1 MTVQLG
7 QIAPDF
13 EQDTLNGSIRFH
25 EWVNRSWCI
34 LFSHPTGGAPD
45 VSPAC
50 ATALATAARLK
61 PEWTRRGVKIVA
73 LSVNS
78 SDSHASWERDI
89 LQTHG
94 WTLNFPII
102 ADADRMVS
110 TLYGMVRPGAVASAI
125 VRCVFVIDPDKK
137 IRLMRTY
144 PPATACDFEEMLR
157 LVDRLQ
163 QGDAEPEAAA
173 ASERQSLG
181 RLS

>member
-13 EQDTLNGSIRFH
+13 EQDTINGSIRFH
-25 EWVNRSWCI
+25 EWMNRSWCI
-34 LFSHPTGGAPD
+34 LFSHPRDFT
-45 VSPAC
+45 PAC
-50 ATALATAARLK
+50 VAALATAARLK
-61 PEWTRRGVKIVA
+61 AEWNRRGVKIIA
-73 LSVNS
+73 LSVDS
-78 SDSHASWERDI
+78 SEGHARWEKDI
-89 LQTHG
+89 SETHG
-94 WTLNFPII
+94 WTLNFPVI

-110 TLYGMVRPGAVASAI
+110 TLYGMVQPEADPAAD

-144 PPATACDFEEMLR
+144 PPATACNFEEMLH

-163 QGDAEPEAAA
+163 LGDAEHGVAAA
-173 ASERQSLG
+173 PERHSLG

>member
-1 MTVQLG
+1 MALRLG
-7 QIAPDF
+7 DIAPDF

-34 LFSHPTGGAPD
+34 LFSHPLEETRAA
-45 VSPAC
+45 SPAC
-50 ATALATAARLK
+50 STALATAARLK
-61 PEWTRRGVKIVA
+61 PEWSRRGVKVVA
-73 LSVNS
+73 LSVES
-78 SDSHASWERDI
+78 SDSHASWEKDI
-89 LQTHG
+89 LQTQG
-94 WTLNFPII
+94 WSLNFPVI

-110 TLYGMVRPGAVASAI
+110 TLYGMVRPGAAAPAI

-173 ASERQSLG
+173 SERHSLG